1 MMDLNMVANNGL
13 VLVPL
18 ILAVVQGIKLLIDPK
33 YHKWAFLLSMVIG
46 IIFSYLFANDTES
59 IKVALGQG
67 IIAGLSASGL
77 YSGSK
82 ATMTAT
88 EPRYV
93 DNERID

>member
-1 MMDLNMVANNGL
+1 MLMNNGL

-18 ILAVVQGIKLLIDPK
+18 ILAVVQGIKLLISPK
-33 YHKWAFLLSMVIG
+33 YHKWAFLLSMLIG
-46 IIFSYLFANDTES
+46 IIFSYLFATDTT

-82 ATMTAT
+82 ATMTNEAQ
-88 EPRYV
+88 YV
-93 DNERID
+93 DTERID